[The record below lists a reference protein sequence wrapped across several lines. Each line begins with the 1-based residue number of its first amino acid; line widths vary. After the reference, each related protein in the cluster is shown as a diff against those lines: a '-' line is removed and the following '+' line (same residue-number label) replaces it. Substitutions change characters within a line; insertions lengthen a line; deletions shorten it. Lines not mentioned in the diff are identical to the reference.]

1 MSLST
6 KRRALLALALGAVP
20 LLAIGGCAQGGDTGG
35 APSTVRML
43 VNITDNL
50 TPEYWDALVKP
61 FEEQSGLDVKIEAP
75 TGKDV
80 ASTFPT
86 LLAAGTAPD
95 VVQSITPQTDTA
107 PELVDLSGEDWA
119 KDTPL
124 VDKYAIDGK
133 RLVAGAGM
141 QAQSLVFYN
150 KKAFQAAGI
159 TETPKYWDQF
169 EVSLGKLKTA
179 GYIPLQTGGQWLT
192 GLQVQQLWHPTLNT
206 QHPDWVQS
214 LAKGDLALGDAYE
227 PILKRY
233 ADWIH
238 AGYINK
244 SDVGLDSSGADA
256 NFIAGKVGF
265 YTGGSWFAS
274 SLKKTGNLPFEVGVF
289 SPPVESGQAY
299 PGPQGATLGAPYS
312 IWKGAKNLDGA
323 KALVKYLVTDKK
335 AIQTQL
341 DADGIFRAGFTTSV
355 TGVGAGIQ
363 GIVDA
368 APGLVLPANNDV
380 RMPVTGFNQEFT
392 TVAQKVYS
400 GTSSGDAAKSLNQW
414 FKDNRR

>member
-1 MSLST
+1 MSLFT
-6 KRRALLALALGAVP
+6 KSRALVAFALGAAP
-20 LLAIGGCAQGGDTGG
+20 LLAISACAQSDDAGGS
-35 APSTVRML
+35 PSTVRML

-61 FEEQSGLDVKIEAP
+61 FEDQNGIDVKIEAP

-95 VVQSITPQTDTA
+95 VVQSITPQTDTS
-107 PELVDLSGEDWA
+107 PELVDLSGEDWVN
-119 KDTPL
+119 DTPL
-124 VDKYAIDGK
+124 VDKYEIGGK
-133 RLVAGAGM
+133 RLVVGAGM

-150 KKAFQAAGI
+150 KKALQDAGI
-159 TETPKYWDQF
+159 TETPKHWDEF
-169 EVSLGKLKTA
+169 EASLGKLKAA
-179 GYIPLQTGGQWLT
+179 GYIPLQTGGQWLN

-214 LAKGDLALGDAYE
+214 LAKGDLTLGDAYQ
-227 PILKRY
+227 PIFQRY

-244 SDVGLDSSGADA
+244 SDVGLDSSRADA
-256 NFIAGKVGF
+256 NFISGKVGF
-265 YTGGSWFAS
+265 YTGGSWFATT
-274 SLKKTGNLPFEVGVF
+274 LKKAGNLPFEAGVF
-289 SPPVESGQAY
+289 SPPVESGQNY
-299 PGPQGATLGAPYS
+299 PGPQGATIGAPYS
-312 IWKGAKNLDGA
+312 IWKGTKNLDGA

-341 DADGIFRAGFTTSV
+341 DADGIFRAGSTTSL
-355 TGVGAGIQ
+355 TGVGDAVQ
-363 GIVDA
+363 EVVDA

-380 RMPVTGFNQEFT
+380 RMPVTGFNEEFT
-392 TVAQKVYS
+392 TVTQKLFT
-400 GTSSGDAAKSLNQW
+400 GTSAGDAAKELNQW
-414 FKDNRR
+414 FKDNRS

>member
-1 MSLST
+1 MRT
-6 KRRALLALALGAVP
+6 GRRHGRGTEHRPHAREHHRQP
-20 LLAIGGCAQGGDTGG
+20 H
-35 APSTVRML
+35 
-43 VNITDNL
+43 
-50 TPEYWDALVKP
+50 PEYWDALVKP

-274 SLKKTGNLPFEVGVF
+274 SLKKTGNLPFEVGLLAAGGERAGLSRSAGCHARRAVQHL
-289 SPPVESGQAY
+289 EGGQEPRRGKGPRQVPRHGQEGHPDAAGCRRDLPRRLHDLGHRCRCGY
-299 PGPQGATLGAPYS
+299 PGDRRRGPGARTARQQRCADAGHRVQPGVHDGRPEGLQRYELGRRREIAQPVVQGQPQV
-312 IWKGAKNLDGA
+312 I
-323 KALVKYLVTDKK
+323 
-335 AIQTQL
+335 
-341 DADGIFRAGFTTSV
+341 R
-355 TGVGAGIQ
+355 
-363 GIVDA
+363 
-368 APGLVLPANNDV
+368 
-380 RMPVTGFNQEFT
+380 
-392 TVAQKVYS
+392 
-400 GTSSGDAAKSLNQW
+400 
-414 FKDNRR
+414 